1 MMRTKKN
8 KPQIIVLTPVRNEAW
23 VLRAFL
29 AATSLW
35 ADYIIIA
42 DQMSTDGSREIYR
55 EFQTSHPN
63 PFSSTEKADVHQ
75 CELIVIDNVLKEMH
89 MAATRKLLFEATQN
103 VIKKSGLLNENFI
116 LFAMD
121 ADEFLTGNFMDT
133 KIWNQIMES
142 NPDDVF
148 CFRWKNVCR
157 DQKCFKY
164 YGPYMSWVEHASDD
178 LWGGMYPD
186 NVIHEWR
193 LPWSPKTKKEGVF
206 RSDEISFIHLGGLP
220 EKKIFHKNI
229 FYQVSTIAKV
239 DYVNIVR
246 HWRQYHTIS
255 NQHEAVY
262 PLTELDF
269 KIYKENG
276 TDIFRLL
283 NLEDEALHLKKETTG
298 YLEKFGLEKFGVLD
312 IWTPRVCEEYGV
324 KDPRNLGQKLV
335 HWYCR
340 NTNKYSRSIIIRAID
355 KILKVVL

>member
-1 MMRTKKN
+1 MTC

-42 DQMSTDGSREIYR
+42 DQMSTDGSRDIYR
-55 EFQTSHPN
+55 EFGD
-63 PFSSTEKADVHQ
+63 EAIRRKAQGEHC
-75 CELIVIDNVLKEMH
+75 CELILIDNNRKEMH
-89 MAATRKLLFEATQN
+89 MAATRKLLFDAAQN
-103 VIKKSGLLNENFI
+103 LIKRSGLPNENFI

-121 ADEFLTGNFMDT
+121 ADEFLTGNFMET
-133 KIWNQIMES
+133 KIWQQMMGS

-157 DQKCFKY
+157 DQKSFKY
-164 YGPYMSWVEHASDD
+164 YGPYMPWVEHASDD
-178 LWGGMYPD
+178 LWEGTYPD

-193 LPWSPKTKKEGVF
+193 LPWSPNTAKDREF
-206 RSDEISFIHLGGLP
+206 RSDEISFIHVGGLP

-239 DYVNIVR
+239 EHVNIVR

-255 NQHEAVY
+255 NHLEVVH

-276 TDIFRLL
+276 IDILGLL
-283 NLEDEALHLKKETTG
+283 NLKDEAIHLKNETLG
-298 YLEKFGLEKFGVLD
+298 YFDRFGLKKFGVLD
-312 IWTPRVCEEYGV
+312 IWTPMVCEEYGV
-324 KDPRNLGQKLV
+324 QDPRNIGQKLV

-340 NTNKYSRSIIIRAID
+340 TTNKYSRFIIIRAID
-355 KILKVVL
+355 KILKLVL